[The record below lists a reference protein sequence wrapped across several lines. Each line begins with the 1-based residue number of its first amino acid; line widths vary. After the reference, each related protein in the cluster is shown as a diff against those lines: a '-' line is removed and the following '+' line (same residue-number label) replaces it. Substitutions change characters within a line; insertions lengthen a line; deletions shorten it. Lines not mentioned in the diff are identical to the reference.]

1 MMDINNLPI
10 YQVVGYKNSGKTT
23 LMTHLVEYYT
33 KQGLQVGTLKHH
45 GHGGEPD
52 LVAGTDS
59 ERHLEAGAAV
69 TAVKGTSSVHIV
81 IKDTSAYQIDDLIQ
95 MYQVLGI
102 DILLI
107 EGYKQLAYPKVVLI
121 KDEADEQLLTE
132 LTEVIAVGGFQ
143 KPALMADKYV
153 FSLLEIEAALPKLA
167 TVFDRYYNK

>member
-1 MMDINNLPI
+1 MDTNNLPI

-23 LMTHLVEYYT
+23 LMTHLVDYYT

-52 LVAGTDS
+52 QAIGTDS

-69 TAVKGTSSVHIV
+69 TAVKGMSSVHIV

-95 MYQVLGI
+95 MYRALRI

-107 EGYKQLAYPKVVLI
+107 EGYKQLAYPKVVLMR
-121 KDEADEQLLTE
+121 DELDDGLLTE
-132 LTEVIAVGGFQ
+132 LTEVIAVGAFQ
-143 KPALMADKYV
+143 KPALIADKYV
-153 FSLLEIEAALPKLA
+153 FSLLEIEVALPKLA
-167 TVFDRYYNK
+167 AVFDRYYNK